1 MKHCYRAGI
10 DIGSTTAKLVILDE
24 RGVLCYGDYRRH
36 CAHTQETLAELLEDA
51 CAKLGPCDLRLKI
64 TGSGAINLGKALNIG
79 FVQEVVAVASS
90 LQAIAPQTDVAI
102 ELGGEDAKIIYFR
115 GGLEERMNGVCAGGT
130 GSFIDQMAALLQ
142 TDAEGLNRAAAD
154 YRELYPIAARCGVFA
169 KSDIQPLINEGA
181 TLPDLAASIFQ
192 AVVNQTI
199 SGLACGKPIRGCVAF
214 LGGPLHFLPELKKAF
229 IRTLHLT
236 PENIVD
242 PDNSHL
248 FAAMGAALEAVL
260 LHLPLHQGY
269 RKCSLHRDCQNSSS
283 QCFSEYSRKVLSK
296 AKSNRVPI
304 REQLQQAA
312 DQLSKEKPK
321 QKERAKEVTHEDR

>member
-1 MKHCYRAGI
+1 MIYLLFRKNTCEGTRYETLLSGGI

-115 GGLEERMNGVCAGGT
+115 GGRERMNGVCAGGT

-154 YRELYPIAARCGVFA
+154 YREPSIPFAARCGVFA

-181 TLPDLAASIFQ
+181 TVPDLAASIFQ

-214 LGGPLHFLPELKKAF
+214 RRP
-229 IRTLHLT
+229 
-236 PENIVD
+236 
-242 PDNSHL
+242 
-248 FAAMGAALEAVL
+248 AALPAGAEKG
-260 LHLPLHQGY
+260 LHPHPAPDAGEYRRPREFPPLRRHG
-269 RKCSLHRDCQNSSS
+269 RC
-283 QCFSEYSRKVLSK
+283 
-296 AKSNRVPI
+296 PGI
-304 REQLQQAA
+304 R
-312 DQLSKEKPK
+312 
-321 QKERAKEVTHEDR
+321 